1 MFHKC
6 SVLLPILQRKAKLEE
21 KIPGTSYPNTVIKNG
36 KIVPYINNF
45 LIFFSFWRL
54 VCE

>member
-36 KIVPYINNF
+36 KIVPLVIATKFLYMTNF
-45 LIFFSFWRL
+45 RH
-54 VCE
+54 

>member
-45 LIFFSFWRL
+45 LIFWLLEASL
-54 VCE
+54 